1 MKRAAYHA
9 TGVYEVPNCRITGM
23 AVYTNNLPGGALN
36 GFGNPQMGFALESQ
50 MDLLAEELDMDQVE
64 LRLKNALVPGSLTG
78 TNQELD
84 HSVGIKELIEKVAEK
99 SDWRKKKART
109 AGVQKGTK
117 RRGIGIGCSWHG
129 CGTTGFKQDW
139 AGASVILN
147 PDGSVNYCTGIVEIG
162 QGSITGHAMMVAETL
177 GVPYDWVK
185 VDTNDT
191 SRMPDSGETHAQ
203 RGTIFGGTAAVEAAL
218 KLRKRLNTVAAEIMS
233 CGEDDVLIQEGVV
246 QNRNN
251 ASQKMTFKA
260 LVGEMYARG
269 VNPSEFGFILARR
282 GYPDPETGLGDPY
295 AAYTFGCTIAEVEVD
310 LETGE
315 VDVLKLNPGIA
326 AGKIIQP
333 EVVRGQINGCGM
345 LGLGYG
351 IYEAVVR
358 KNGKI
363 INASYT
369 DYVIPTIKDKPE
381 TADFVSV
388 EDEYKYSGY
397 GAKGV
402 GEIALISTPLAIVNA
417 VYDAID
423 IRFYDLPL
431 NAEKVYFAIKEKMDH
446 GSRD

>member
-1 MKRAAYHA
+1 
-9 TGVYEVPNCRITGM
+9 
-23 AVYTNNLPGGALN
+23 
-36 GFGNPQMGFALESQ
+36 
-50 MDLLAEELDMDQVE
+50 
-64 LRLKNALVPGSLTG
+64 
-78 TNQELD
+78 
-84 HSVGIKELIEKVAEK
+84 
-99 SDWRKKKART
+99 
-109 AGVQKGTK
+109 
-117 RRGIGIGCSWHG
+117 
-129 CGTTGFKQDW
+129 
-139 AGASVILN
+139 
-147 PDGSVNYCTGIVEIG
+147 
-162 QGSITGHAMMVAETL
+162 
-177 GVPYDWVK
+177 
-185 VDTNDT
+185 
-191 SRMPDSGETHAQ
+191 
-203 RGTIFGGTAAVEAAL
+203 
-218 KLRKRLNTVAAEIMS
+218 MS
-233 CGEDDVLIQEGVV
+233 CGEDDVLIQDGVV
-246 QNRNN
+246 QKRNN

-381 TADFVSV
+381 IADFVSV